1 MIIGDGANKLV
12 RRITTTI
19 NNSTLTAKE
28 LGFLEAILHRI
39 ERYRGQ
45 AFITDAQVSWLC
57 TILTRNEQGA
67 SRSNVRPPK
76 PSRSPHPRTSIVNP
90 QRTSTIASISLAP
103 ASYQEDEKPQ
113 GFDITKAII
122 QE

>member
-1 MIIGDGANKLV
+1 MIIGDGANKLE

-19 NNSTLTAKE
+19 NNSRLTAKE

-76 PSRSPHPRTSIVNP
+76 PSRSPHPRTSIV
-90 QRTSTIASISLAP
+90 SSHP
-103 ASYQEDEKPQ
+103 ASTVAGSPADVSHQEGERPL
-113 GFDITKAII
+113 GFDITEALIS
-122 QE
+122 E